1 MLPPE
6 PQHQRD
12 EVRGDDP
19 KDEVQDPPEVC
30 HQGTGGSDKETGSP
44 GII

>member
-12 EVRGDDP
+12 EVRGDDT
-19 KDEVQDPPEVC
+19 KDGVQDPSEAC
-30 HQGTGGSDKETGSP
+30 HQGAGGSDKETGSP